1 MRQLT
6 ALVLLLALGPAAAA
20 GPEAA
25 RRAVPVTVTAA
36 AARDLPETARSVGR
50 VRAPRLATVA
60 AEVAGAVAA
69 VEVEVGE
76 AVRAG
81 QVLVRIDDA
90 DLRLEREAA
99 RAALARVEAL
109 AASQRRRVRR
119 LERLVRR
126 RQVSEDAL
134 DEARGALAALE
145 AERAAARARLALAE
159 RRLAKARV
167 RAPFDGRVAA
177 RLVSAG
183 DRVAP
188 GTALVRLVAAGR
200 EAVLP
205 FPEALAPRLRPGL
218 PVRLS
223 TPAAPGGVDLR
234 IDAVRPELSDGGH
247 AVQAIVRLPPA
258 VGWPPGATVDAEVVL
273 GVHRGAVVVPETA
286 VVLRPAGTVVYVVVD
301 GRARARRV
309 RTGLRRD
316 GLVEIVAGLAAGET
330 VAVDGAAFLSDGA
343 PVRVRGRR

>member
-1 MRQLT
+1 MRRLA
-6 ALVLLLALGPAAAA
+6 ALALLLALGPAAAA
-20 GPEAA
+20 GPETS

-60 AEVAGAVAA
+60 AEVAGVVAA
-69 VEVEVGE
+69 VEARVGD

-81 QVLVRIDDA
+81 QVLVRIDET

-109 AASQRRRVRR
+109 AGAQRRRVRR

-145 AERAAARARLALAE
+145 AERGAARARLALAE
-159 RRLAKARV
+159 RRLSKARV

-188 GTALVRLVAAGR
+188 GSPLLRLVATGR
-200 EAVLP
+200 EVVLP
-205 FPEALAPRLRPGL
+205 FPETLAPRLRPGL

-223 TPAAPGGVDLR
+223 TPAAPRGAELT
-234 IDAVRPELSDGGH
+234 IHAVRPELSEGGH
-247 AVQAIVRLPPA
+247 AVEAIVRLPPA
-258 VGWPPGATVDAEVVL
+258 LDWPPGATVDAEVVL
-273 GVHRGAVVVPETA
+273 AVRRGAVVVPETA
-286 VVLRPAGTVVYVVVD
+286 VVLRPAGSVVYVIED

-316 GLVEIVAGLAAGET
+316 GLVEIAAGLAAGET